1 MTSPQWPSYA
11 QDDAYISKVLQ
22 WVDSNYVTTHLYDMA
37 SQRAF
42 GRQCVDVVCG
52 SAGMAR
58 LDLQA
63 EPTASVERVLDTLY
77 ARTNTLSPAELL
89 IVYVIW
95 IALGDYNANAYRWM
109 LRRDTMHVCVHRL
122 VQNIWAGHYAAQMS
136 ASLVHDTDV
145 AFEPALPLPPDHHR
159 VRVDARTDT
168 PSDSKRTRHVL
179 ICVERHAMHILY
191 ECLCSVRLSSHDMR
205 GITRHF
211 VDHVLSEM
219 ETHESH
225 EQSAMCM
232 SVMLA
237 LHEQCMMSTNA
248 ASLLSHIQHRL
259 HTSKPFSEN
268 VVYLLNRTPSTT
280 FDGCRFHILVLKLLG
295 AVFSLRETA
304 SYFYV
309 NDLKVLVDI
318 FLRQLGDLPDA
329 YDVLRQAYLCVLHA
343 LLTQTQLW
351 SVEYKRAHIVR
362 LLTNLVRTASLHD
375 MSERT
380 LTLAQLCLNAEWC
393 VGTDASGTALVAYV
407 HGEGGIRV
415 ASSASHDND
424 AIQHMLLLACLQPT
438 AASQACMLGADTDV
452 LSLLWS
458 EYELHDEQDTC
469 LPLDFDVLTLE
480 SWSRRNSC
488 DSSQSVDNKRRAPPA
503 PPPRPPR
510 PMHSLS
516 SASMPELHAHSSSAA
531 SPFPSSPRGTT
542 TPPTRR
548 QAPEIPVRETP
559 PNNLRTY
566 LQRHWRGKH
575 DDTKHPR
582 SRHITSHVD
591 FTTSVPRR
599 RAPPPPPPPPS

>member
-1 MTSPQWPSYA
+1 MTSPLLPLHA
-11 QDDAYISKVLQ
+11 QDDAYIFKVLQ
-22 WVDSNYVTTHLYDMA
+22 WVDLHYVTTHLYDVT

-42 GRQCVDVVCG
+42 GRQCVDMVCG
-52 SAGMAR
+52 PTGTTL

-63 EPTASVERVLDTLY
+63 EPTPSVARILDTLY
-77 ARTNTLSPAELL
+77 ASTNTFSPAKLL
-89 IVYVIW
+89 IVYVVW
-95 IALGDYNANAYRWM
+95 IALGEYNINAYRWM
-109 LRRDTMHVCVHRL
+109 LQRDTMHVCVHRL
-122 VQNIWAGHYAAQMS
+122 VQNIWAGHYAAQTN

-159 VRVDARTDT
+159 VRVDAKSAT

-191 ECLCSVRLSSHDMR
+191 ECLCSVRLSLQDMR
-205 GITRHF
+205 GITCHF
-211 VDHVLSEM
+211 VDHVLSAM

-232 SVMLA
+232 SFMLA

-295 AVFSLRETA
+295 AVFALRETA

-329 YDVLRQAYLCVLHA
+329 CDVLRQAYLCVLHA

-351 SVEYKRAHIVR
+351 SVKYKRAHIVR
-362 LLTNLVRTASLHD
+362 LLTNLVRTASLHV

-393 VGTDASGTALVAYV
+393 VGTDASDTALVEHV
-407 HGEGGIRV
+407 HGEGGTRV
-415 ASSASHDND
+415 ASSVSHDDD
-424 AIQHMLLLACLQPT
+424 AIEYMLLLACLQPT
-438 AASQACMLGADTDV
+438 AASQACMSGADADM

-458 EYELHDEQDTC
+458 DYELHDEQNTC
-469 LPLDFDVLTLE
+469 LPMDFDVRALE

-488 DSSQSVDNKRRAPPA
+488 DSSQSVDDKRRAPPTL
-503 PPPRPPR
+503 PPRPSR
-510 PMHSLS
+510 PVHTLS
-516 SASMPELHAHSSSAA
+516 SASMPDLHAHASSAA
-531 SPFPSSPRGTT
+531 SSSLSSSSGTA
-542 TPPTRR
+542 TPPPRR
-548 QAPEIPVRETP
+548 QAPAIPVRETP
-559 PNNLRTY
+559 PSNLRTY
-566 LQRHWRGKH
+566 LQRYWRGKH

-582 SRHITSHVD
+582 RRHVTSHID
-591 FTTSVPRR
+591 FETSVPRR
-599 RAPPPPPPPPS
+599 RAPPPPPS